1 MNYSKLFSAVLVSLI
16 LSIPS
21 ALAFEV
27 AGNIY
32 RISGDISAASGTAN
46 STSFRLV
53 ESSLGSIS
61 GIANGTIYMLNAGIS
76 LPMKLTF
83 LLVAPTFSPAEILV
97 HFWRK

>member
-1 MNYSKLFSAVLVSLI
+1 MNYSKLFSAVLVAWI
-16 LSIPS
+16 FIIPL
-21 ALAFEV
+21 ALAFEM

-32 RISGDISAASGTAN
+32 RISGDISVASGTAN

-53 ESSLGSIS
+53 ESSMGSIS
-61 GIANGTIYMLNAGIS
+61 GIANGTAYILNAGIS

-83 LLVAPTFSPAEILV
+83 FLVAPTFSPAEILV